1 MEQEEGYE
9 CLDLV
14 VQGFKDWIDGHLIS
28 SQGNQSIK
36 DAGANTQSIGAK
48 TRKARIKRVL
58 LWSHHL
64 LATSKRKD
72 IVTWS
77 RELHLGG
84 YSRPGYPGAIFIEGE
99 EDAVDEFVHRIKQL
113 RWQALQVRA
122 EDVFNI
128 RVCGDGKDG
137 VKEVEALGDVVE
149 ALKKA
154 DQETANMF
162 LEGMKI
168 ARGD

>member
-1 MEQEEGYE
+1 MIAQQDEGYE
-9 CLDLV
+9 CLDLLV
-14 VQGFKDWIDGHLIS
+14 EGFKDWLENQTATR
-28 SQGNQSIK
+28 SQEVK
-36 DAGANTQSIGAK
+36 DAAGIKASGTK
-48 TRKARIKRVL
+48 TKKTRIKRAL

-84 YSRPGYPGAIFIEGE
+84 FSRPGHPGAIFIEGE

-122 EDVFNI
+122 EDVVER
-128 RVCGDGKDG
+128 RVCGDGKEG
-137 VKEVEALGDVVE
+137 VTEVEGLGDVVE
-149 ALKKA
+149 RLKKA

-168 ARGD
+168 SRGD